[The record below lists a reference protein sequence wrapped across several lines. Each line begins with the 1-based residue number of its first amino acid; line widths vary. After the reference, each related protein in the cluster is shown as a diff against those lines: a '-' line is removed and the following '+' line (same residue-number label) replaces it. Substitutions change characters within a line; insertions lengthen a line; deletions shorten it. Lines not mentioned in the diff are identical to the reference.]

1 MNAIV
6 KNSYQYPGLFNNFF
20 GKDLMDDLF
29 VPTFKGTAPAVNV
42 VENENGFRVEVA
54 APGFQK
60 ADFKLNLE
68 GNRLTIS
75 SEKEQKEDEK
85 SEKYT
90 RREFAYVS
98 FQRTF
103 TLPTSVD
110 AEKIGA
116 TYQDGILVVELPRK
130 EEAKVKPNRSID
142 IA

>member
-6 KNSYQYPGLFNNFF
+6 KNSYQYPGLFSSFF

-60 ADFKLNLE
+60 TDFKLNLD

-75 SEKEQKEDEK
+75 SEKEQKEEEK
-85 SEKYT
+85 LEKYT
-90 RREFAYVS
+90 RREFSYAS
-98 FQRTF
+98 FQRAF
-103 TLPTSVD
+103 TLPNSVD
-110 AEKIGA
+110 TEKISA
-116 TYQDGILVVELPRK
+116 TYQDGILTVELPRK
-130 EEAKVKPNRSID
+130 EEAKAKPNRSIE

>member
-1 MNAIV
+1 MMNSIV
-6 KNSYQYPGLFNNFF
+6 KNSLQYPGLFTTFF
-20 GKDLMDDLF
+20 GKDVTDDHF
-29 VPTFKGTAPAVNV
+29 VPAFKGTAPAVNV
-42 VENENGFRVEVA
+42 VENENGFRVELA

-60 ADFKLNLE
+60 TDFKLNLE

-75 SEKEQKEDEK
+75 SEKEQKEE
-85 SEKYT
+85 EKYT
-90 RREFAYVS
+90 RREFVYGS

-110 AEKIGA
+110 TEKIA
-116 TYQDGILVVELPRK
+116 AIYQDGILMVELPRK

>member
-1 MNAIV
+1 
-6 KNSYQYPGLFNNFF
+6 
-20 GKDLMDDLF
+20 MDDLF